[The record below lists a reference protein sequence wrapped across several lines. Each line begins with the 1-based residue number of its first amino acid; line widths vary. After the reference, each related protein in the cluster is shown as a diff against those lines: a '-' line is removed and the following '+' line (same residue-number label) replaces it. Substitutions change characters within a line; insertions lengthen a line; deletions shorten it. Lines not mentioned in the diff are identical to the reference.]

1 MASYQND
8 HYARKQENMIQNEEK
23 HKSIE
28 TYSGIT
34 QVVKVGDNPI
44 KIVILMILNVFKKV
58 MEM

>member
-1 MASYQND
+1 MASYQNY